1 MKAAGLFVIGVVVG
15 VLATTLIYWVGDRGT
30 SESTVTEVAGAVVPS
45 GSVALTPPTK
55 EDTQKEDTQAA
66 AAETDEKKDVL
77 LPQPLAPEPM
87 SAENGPGSRLERVV
101 AMGNAAARRSDAER
115 LLAAGFTAERIEWL
129 ADRAR
134 ELNARRDRELEENLQ
149 KGLPD
154 PYVGRYL
161 ADKDLDLREVIGDE
175 EYTKYAGAL
184 GRSTAV
190 RVKGVVPG
198 SNAESVQLQTG
209 DEITLYDGKR
219 VYNYY
224 DLQKTAAERKTGGSV
239 VIEVRRNGQPMQ
251 VTLPPGDIGIAKP
264 DLAEMLRREYR

>member
-1 MKAAGLFVIGVVVG
+1 MKSAGLFAIGVLVG
-15 VLATTLIYWVGDRGT
+15 VLATTLFYRIGDQGT
-30 SESTVTEVAGAVVPS
+30 SESTMTESAGASVPP
-45 GSVALTPPTK
+45 GRVALDPSTK
-55 EDTQKEDTQAA
+55 ENTQAA
-66 AAETDEKKDVL
+66 TGTDEKKDL
-77 LPQPLAPEPM
+77 LPPQPVAPEPM
-87 SAENGPGSRLERVV
+87 PAEKPPGNLLERVV
-101 AMGNAAARRSDAER
+101 AMGNAAARRSDTER
-115 LLAAGFTAERIEWL
+115 LLAAGFTADRIEWL
-129 ADRAR
+129 TDRAR
-134 ELNARRDRELEENLQ
+134 ELNAKRERELEENMQ
-149 KGLPD
+149 KGPPD
-154 PYVGRYL
+154 PYLGRYL

-175 EYTKYAGAL
+175 EYTKYASAL

-251 VTLPPGDIGIAKP
+251 VTLPAGDIGIAKP